1 MRITANLK
9 DVFVPKFNDN
19 RDLPEGE
26 QITVEIKRP
35 SMAQRSN
42 LKSVRMTQGGDFSF
56 GYNADRILRQNVGKI
71 TNLESEVN
79 GKTFVIMDGK
89 TLADDTNPA
98 LEPLVT
104 EICMEVTGT
113 DTLDD
118 DEVKN

>member
-1 MRITANLK
+1 MKVKAVLK

-19 RDLPEGE
+19 RELPPDQ

-35 SMAQRSN
+35 TMGDRST

-56 GYNADRILRQNVGKI
+56 GYNTDRILRQYVGRI

-79 GKTFVIMDGK
+79 GKTFVITDGK
-89 TLADDTNPA
+89 SLSEDKNPVLDA
-98 LEPLVT
+98 LVT
-104 EICMEVTGT
+104 EICMEVTGA
-113 DTLDD
+113 DTLDE